1 MHPQRVESLSHAQR
15 ERLAYIDFRLY
26 FMGEVGRPDLA
37 SRFGVAPAG
46 ATRDL
51 ALYRE
56 VAPQN
61 IEFDGSNKIYRIVT
75 NFAPLFEHAP
85 QRVLSALSLGFGD
98 GVNGESQPLLPC
110 ESPAALSNPQMK
122 ILAPICRAIHA
133 KRPVAIRYHSVSSG
147 ESERVI
153 VPFAL
158 VDTGLRWH
166 IRAFDR
172 KSGEFR
178 DFVITRIEAPLLLDE
193 EPKVNERSDSDIQW
207 TRIVEVQLV
216 PHPDQPR
223 PAITERDFNMVNGS
237 IELKLRAAT
246 AGYMLR
252 RWSVDCSPDHSLRG
266 PEYRL
271 WLNDPL
277 TIYGAKNALLAPGYR
292 SPDKQE
298 QGRSI
303 IMTYNPTRALE
314 LLRIGSGR
322 TDAAFREGQE
332 DAIRHIVDGRGRLLV
347 VQKTGWGKSFVYFIA
362 TKILRDSGNGPA
374 LLISPL
380 LALMRN
386 QIAAAE
392 RMGVRAAT
400 INSDNIDDWTQ
411 VEAKLARGEI
421 DILLISPE
429 RLANE
434 RFRTQVLAGIAAQIS
449 MLVIDEAHCISDWG
463 HDFRP
468 HYRLL
473 ERIVKT
479 LPPNL
484 RLLATTATANNR
496 VMEDLAAVLGPKL
509 DVSRGD
515 LNRTSLSLQT
525 IRLPSQAERLAWLAE
540 QLATL
545 QGHGI
550 IYTLTVRDA
559 NQVADWL
566 KTRGF
571 NVEAYTGETGDRRE
585 ALEQALLNNEVKAL
599 VATTALGM
607 GYDKPDLAFVIHY
620 QMPGSVVAYYQQ
632 VGRAGRALDSAYG
645 VLLSGQEES
654 GITDWFIRS
663 AFPTREEVAEVLG
676 ALEEDENG
684 LSVPEL
690 LGRVNLSKGR
700 VDKTIALLSLESPA
714 PIAKQGTKWQLT
726 AATLS
731 EGFWARA
738 ERLTAL
744 RRDEHQQ
751 MQDYVSL
758 PFGDHMGFLIGALDG
773 DPSVVTQPA
782 LPALPTGVNEA
793 LVRDAIA
800 FLRRTSLPIEPRKK
814 WPDGG
819 MPQYSVKGFIA
830 AGCQAQPGKALCVW
844 GDAGWGGLVRQGKYH
859 DSKFADDL
867 VGACVKMV
875 REWDPQPKPTWVT
888 CVPSLRHPDLVPN
901 FAKRLAAALG
911 LPFHMVMAKTDN
923 RPEQK
928 TMANST
934 QQARNIDGSLELNG
948 QPVPH
953 GPVILV
959 DDMVDSRWTLTVA
972 AWLLRKNGS
981 GDVWPMALS
990 QTGHD
995 E

>member
-1 MHPQRVESLSHAQR
+1 
-15 ERLAYIDFRLY
+15 
-26 FMGEVGRPDLA
+26 
-37 SRFGVAPAG
+37 
-46 ATRDL
+46 
-51 ALYRE
+51 
-56 VAPQN
+56 
-61 IEFDGSNKIYRIVT
+61 
-75 NFAPLFEHAP
+75 
-85 QRVLSALSLGFGD
+85 
-98 GVNGESQPLLPC
+98 
-110 ESPAALSNPQMK
+110 
-122 ILAPICRAIHA
+122 
-133 KRPVAIRYHSVSSG
+133 
-147 ESERVI
+147 
-153 VPFAL
+153 
-158 VDTGLRWH
+158 
-166 IRAFDR
+166 
-172 KSGEFR
+172 
-178 DFVITRIEAPLLLDE
+178 
-193 EPKVNERSDSDIQW
+193 
-207 TRIVEVQLV
+207 
-216 PHPDQPR
+216 
-223 PAITERDFNMVNGS
+223 
-237 IELKLRAAT
+237 
-246 AGYMLR
+246 
-252 RWSVDCSPDHSLRG
+252 
-266 PEYRL
+266 
-271 WLNDPL
+271 
-277 TIYGAKNALLAPGYR
+277 
-292 SPDKQE
+292 
-298 QGRSI
+298 
-303 IMTYNPTRALE
+303 MTYDPKRALE

-322 TDAAFREGQE
+322 ADATFRDGQE
-332 DAIRHIVDGRGRLLV
+332 DAIRHIVEGKGRLLV

-362 TKILRDSGNGPA
+362 TKLLRDAGNGPA

-400 INSDNIDDWTQ
+400 INSDNIDDWTS
-411 VEAKLARGEI
+411 VEAKLAKGEI

-434 RFRTQVLAGIAAQIS
+434 RFRTQVLAGIAAHIS
-449 MLVIDEAHCISDWG
+449 LLVIDEAHCISDWG

-496 VMEDLAAVLGPKL
+496 VMEDLAHVLGPKL

-566 KTRGF
+566 KTQGF

-585 ALEQALLNNEVKAL
+585 ELEQALLNNQVKAL

-645 VLLSGQEES
+645 VLLSGQEETD
-654 GITDWFIRS
+654 ITDWFIRS
-663 AFPTREEVAEVLG
+663 AFPTRQEVADVLD
-676 ALEEDENG
+676 ALEEEPNG

-690 LGRVNLSKGR
+690 LSRVNLSKGR
-700 VDKTIALLSLESPA
+700 VEKTIALLSLEAPA
-714 PIAKQGTKWQLT
+714 PIAKQGSKWQLT
-726 AATLS
+726 AAKLS
-731 EGFWARA
+731 EEFWARA

-758 PFGDHMGFLIGALDG
+758 PFGKHMGFLISALDG
-773 DPSVVTQPA
+773 DPSVVTKPA
-782 LPALPTGVNEA
+782 LHPLPTTVNAE
-793 LVRDAIA
+793 LVKEAIA
-800 FLRRTSLPIEPRKK
+800 FLCRTSLPFEPRKK

-819 MPQYSVKGFIA
+819 MPHYGVKGFIA
-830 AGCQAQPGKALCVW
+830 PAHQAQPGKALCVW

-859 DSKFADDL
+859 DRKFPDEL
-867 VGACVKMV
+867 VTACVKMV
-875 REWDPQPKPTWVT
+875 REWNPQPRPTWVT

-901 FAKRLAAALG
+901 FAKRLADALE
-911 LPFHMVMAKTDN
+911 LPFHMVIAKTDE

-934 QQARNIDGSLELNG
+934 QQARNIDGSLALNG
-948 QPVPH
+948 QPVPK
-953 GPVILV
+953 GPVLLV
-959 DDMVDSRWTLTVA
+959 DDMVDSRWTLTVS
-972 AWLLRKNGS
+972 AWLLRQAGS
-981 GDVWPMALS
+981 GEVWPMALS